1 MKDYGLNEIR
11 KKFLDYFGE
20 RGHLV
25 IKSFPLIPQDD
36 KSLLLINAGM
46 APLKKY
52 FTGEKKLKKD
62 RATSSQRCI
71 RTADIDEVGK
81 TQRHGTFFEMLG
93 NFSFGDYFKKEAITW
108 AWDFLTNE
116 LEVPKDIL
124 WITVYEED
132 EEAYNIWVN
141 DVGVSPERVVKLGK
155 ADNFWELDQGP
166 CGPCSEIHVDR
177 GFEFDPREDAKPGD
191 EGERFL
197 EVWNLVFTQFNKTVD
212 GKYERI
218 AHPNIDTGMGLERI
232 TMVLEN
238 ADNIFEIGLVKD
250 IIKTIEEI
258 SGVKYKENHQN
269 DVSIRII
276 ADHVR
281 AMTFLIYDGVI
292 PSNEQRGY
300 VLRRLIRRACRH
312 GKLLGINDSFIEKV
326 IDSCIKVYESGYPEL
341 KEERDRI
348 VKIANAEEKKF
359 QETLDLGLSIL
370 DSMLKETDSAVFSG
384 ENAFKLYDTYGFPI
398 DLTKELVGEVNK
410 TVDEDEFKK
419 LMEEQKQRARGS
431 RNESNL
437 GWSSDKKYGEGLPET
452 KFDGYDS
459 LKDESEVIEIYGKND
474 NNLNAE
480 DMGIIVLDRTTFYGE
495 GGGQV
500 GDKGI
505 IYNDNFKAEVYDTK
519 KTGKKV
525 FLHYVKVIEGSL
537 NVGDK
542 VTIEVDELNRRDI
555 MKNHSATHLLHQAL
569 KDVVGDHV
577 NQAGSYVDGERL
589 RFDITHFEAVTK
601 EQLEKVEQIVN
612 EKIAL
617 GIPVKID
624 EMSLEQSQS
633 IGARGLFEDKYQ
645 DVVRVVQMGDY
656 SKELCGGTHV
666 KTTSDI
672 QMLKILSE
680 SSVAAGVRR
689 IEAITGRAVY
699 KYLKDRDSLID
710 IVKHSLKASN
720 EDEITRRI
728 EMNTE
733 EIKELKKKLKDIT
746 NKDLSLNIDSV
757 IEDAVDIE
765 GTKVCIF
772 ELSGLD
778 NNSFRDFGENI
789 KSKLE
794 DGVVILANSDES
806 KVSFITLVTD
816 SAVNKGVFAGDIVR
830 EVAKV
835 CGGNGGGR
843 KDFAQA
849 GAKDNSKVD
858 EALQKGIE
866 TVRSKINA

>member
-1 MKDYGLNEIR
+1 
-11 KKFLDYFGE
+11 
-20 RGHLV
+20 
-25 IKSFPLIPQDD
+25 
-36 KSLLLINAGM
+36 
-46 APLKKY
+46 
-52 FTGEKKLKKD
+52 
-62 RATSSQRCI
+62 
-71 RTADIDEVGK
+71 
-81 TQRHGTFFEMLG
+81 
-93 NFSFGDYFKKEAITW
+93 
-108 AWDFLTNE
+108 
-116 LEVPKDIL
+116 
-124 WITVYEED
+124 
-132 EEAYNIWVN
+132 
-141 DVGVSPERVVKLGK
+141 
-155 ADNFWELDQGP
+155 
-166 CGPCSEIHVDR
+166 
-177 GFEFDPREDAKPGD
+177 
-191 EGERFL
+191 
-197 EVWNLVFTQFNKTVD
+197 
-212 GKYERI
+212 
-218 AHPNIDTGMGLERI
+218 
-232 TMVLEN
+232 
-238 ADNIFEIGLVKD
+238 
-250 IIKTIEEI
+250 
-258 SGVKYKENHQN
+258 
-269 DVSIRII
+269 
-276 ADHVR
+276 
-281 AMTFLIYDGVI
+281 
-292 PSNEQRGY
+292 
-300 VLRRLIRRACRH
+300 
-312 GKLLGINDSFIEKV
+312 
-326 IDSCIKVYESGYPEL
+326 
-341 KEERDRI
+341 
-348 VKIANAEEKKF
+348 
-359 QETLDLGLSIL
+359 
-370 DSMLKETDSAVFSG
+370 
-384 ENAFKLYDTYGFPI
+384 
-398 DLTKELVGEVNK
+398 
-410 TVDEDEFKK
+410 
-419 LMEEQKQRARGS
+419 
-431 RNESNL
+431 
-437 GWSSDKKYGEGLPET
+437 GLPET

-459 LKDESEVIEIYGKND
+459 LKDESEVIEIYGED
-474 NNLNAE
+474 ENNLNAGQ
-480 DMGIIVLDRTTFYGE
+480 MGIIVLDCTTFYGE

-710 IVKHSLKASN
+710 NVKHSLKASN

-733 EIKELKKKLKDIT
+733 EIKDLKKKLKDIT
-746 NKDLSLNIDSV
+746 NKDLSSNIDSV
-757 IEDAVDIE
+757 IEDAVDID
-765 GTKVCIF
+765 GTKVCVF
-772 ELSGLD
+772 ALSGLD

-816 SAVNKGVFAGDIVR
+816 SAVKKGVFAGDIVR

-849 GAKDNSKVD
+849 GAKDSSKVE

-866 TVRSKINA
+866 TVKSKINA

>member
-1 MKDYGLNEIR
+1 M
-11 KKFLDYFGE
+11 
-20 RGHLV
+20 
-25 IKSFPLIPQDD
+25 
-36 KSLLLINAGM
+36 
-46 APLKKY
+46 
-52 FTGEKKLKKD
+52 
-62 RATSSQRCI
+62 
-71 RTADIDEVGK
+71 
-81 TQRHGTFFEMLG
+81 
-93 NFSFGDYFKKEAITW
+93 
-108 AWDFLTNE
+108 
-116 LEVPKDIL
+116 
-124 WITVYEED
+124 
-132 EEAYNIWVN
+132 
-141 DVGVSPERVVKLGK
+141 
-155 ADNFWELDQGP
+155 
-166 CGPCSEIHVDR
+166 
-177 GFEFDPREDAKPGD
+177 
-191 EGERFL
+191 
-197 EVWNLVFTQFNKTVD
+197 EVWNLVFTQFNKTAD

-370 DSMLKETDSAVFSG
+370 DSMLKETESDVFSG

-431 RNESNL
+431 RNESNM

-459 LKDESEVIEIYGKND
+459 LKDESEVIEIYGEND

-601 EQLEKVEQIVN
+601 EQLEEVEQIVN

-746 NKDLSLNIDSV
+746 NKDLSSNIDSV
-757 IEDAVDIE
+757 INDAVE
-765 GTKVCIF
+765 VNGTKVCTF

-794 DGVVILANSDES
+794 DGVVILANSDDS
-806 KVSFITLVTD
+806 KVSFIALVTD
-816 SAVNKGVFAGDIVR
+816 SAVKKGVFAGDIVR

-849 GAKDNSKVD
+849 GAKDSSKVD

>member
-116 LEVPKDIL
+116 L
-124 WITVYEED
+124 
-132 EEAYNIWVN
+132 
-141 DVGVSPERVVKLGK
+141 
-155 ADNFWELDQGP
+155 DQGP

-197 EVWNLVFTQFNKTVD
+197 EVWNLVFTQFNKTAD

-370 DSMLKETDSAVFSG
+370 DSMLKETDSDVFSG

-410 TVDEDEFKK
+410 TVDEGEFKK

-431 RNESNL
+431 RNESNM

-459 LKDESEVIEIYGKND
+459 LKDESEVIEIYGEND

-746 NKDLSLNIDSV
+746 NKDLSSNIDSV
-757 IEDAVDIE
+757 IEDAVEIE
-765 GTKVCIF
+765 GTKVCVF

-816 SAVNKGVFAGDIVR
+816 LAVKKGVFAGDIVR

-858 EALQKGIE
+858 EALKKGIE

>member
-11 KKFLDYFGE
+11 EKFLDYFGSKD
-20 RGHLV
+20 HLV

-52 FTGEKKLKKD
+52 FTGEKKLKKN

-93 NFSFGDYFKKEAITW
+93 NFSFGDYFKREAITW
-108 AWDFLTNE
+108 AWDFLTNV

-124 WITVYEED
+124 WVSVYEED
-132 EEAYNIWVN
+132 QEAYDIWVN
-141 DVGVSPERVVKLGK
+141 EIKIDPKRVVKLGK
-155 ADNFWELDQGP
+155 EDNFWELEQGP

-177 GFEFDPREDAKPGD
+177 GYEFDPREDAKPGD

-197 EVWNLVFTQFNKTVD
+197 EVWNLVFTQFNKTAD
-212 GKYERI
+212 GKYEKI
-218 AHPNIDTGMGLERI
+218 PHPNIDTGMGLERI

-238 ADNIFEIGLVKD
+238 ADNIFEIRLIKD

-258 SGVKYKENHQN
+258 SGVKYKENHKN

-312 GKLLGINDSFIEKV
+312 GKLLGINDKFIEKV
-326 IDSCIKVYESGYPEL
+326 IDSCIDAYKSGYPEL
-341 KEERDRI
+341 QENRDRI

-370 DSMLKETDSAVFSG
+370 DSMLENTKSDVFSG
-384 ENAFKLYDTYGFPI
+384 EDAFKLYDTYGFPI
-398 DLTKELVGEVNK
+398 DLTKEIVAEKSK
-410 TVDEDEFKK
+410 TVDEERFNV
-419 LMEEQKQRARGS
+419 LMQEQKERARGS
-431 RNESNL
+431 RSESNM
-437 GWSSDKKYGEGLPET
+437 GWSSDKKYGEGLPATQFE
-452 KFDGYDS
+452 GYNS
-459 LKDESEVIEIYGKND
+459 LESEGKVIEIYSDD
-474 NNLNAE
+474 NNYLNSGE
-480 DMGIIVLDRTTFYGE
+480 MGIIVLDKTAFYGE

-505 IYNDNFKAEVYDTK
+505 LYNDDFKAEVYDTK
-519 KTGKKV
+519 KTGSKV
-525 FLHYVKVIEGSL
+525 FLHYVKVLEGSIK
-537 NVGDK
+537 VGDNVIGK
-542 VTIEVDELNRRDI
+542 VDENNRRDI

-569 KDVVGDHV
+569 KDVLGDHV
-577 NQAGSYVDGERL
+577 NQAGSYVDNERL
-589 RFDITHFEAVTK
+589 RFDITHFEAISR
-601 EQLEKVEQIVN
+601 EQLDEVEKIVN
-612 EKIAL
+612 EKIAM
-617 GIPVKID
+617 GIPVIIE
-624 EMSLEQSQS
+624 EMSLEKSQQL
-633 IGARGLFEDKYQ
+633 GARGLFEDKYQ
-645 DVVRVVQMGDY
+645 DIVRVVQMGEY

-672 QMLKILSE
+672 QMIKILSE

-699 KYLKDRDSLID
+699 NYLNKNDSLLEEVKQLVKATNNEE
-710 IVKHSLKASN
+710 IV
-720 EDEITRRI
+720 RRI
-728 EMNTE
+728 NSNNE
-733 EIKELKKKLKDIT
+733 EIKDLKKKLKDMA
-746 NKDLSLNIDSV
+746 NKDLSSNIDEIV
-757 IEDAVDIE
+757 ENAVDVN
-765 GTKVCIF
+765 GLKVATF
-772 ELSGLD
+772 ALDDLD
-778 NNSFRDFGENI
+778 NNLFRDFGENV
-789 KSKLE
+789 KSKLK
-794 DGVVILANSDES
+794 DGIVILANRGES
-806 KVSFITLVTD
+806 KVSFISLATE
-816 SAVNKGVFAGDIVR
+816 SAIEKGVFAGDIVR
-830 EVAKV
+830 VVAKV

-849 GAKDNSKVD
+849 GAKDPSKVD
-858 EALQKGIE
+858 LALQAGIDE
-866 TVRSKINA
+866 VKSKINS

>member
-1 MKDYGLNEIR
+1 M
-11 KKFLDYFGE
+11 
-20 RGHLV
+20 
-25 IKSFPLIPQDD
+25 
-36 KSLLLINAGM
+36 
-46 APLKKY
+46 
-52 FTGEKKLKKD
+52 
-62 RATSSQRCI
+62 
-71 RTADIDEVGK
+71 
-81 TQRHGTFFEMLG
+81 
-93 NFSFGDYFKKEAITW
+93 
-108 AWDFLTNE
+108 
-116 LEVPKDIL
+116 
-124 WITVYEED
+124 
-132 EEAYNIWVN
+132 
-141 DVGVSPERVVKLGK
+141 
-155 ADNFWELDQGP
+155 
-166 CGPCSEIHVDR
+166 
-177 GFEFDPREDAKPGD
+177 
-191 EGERFL
+191 
-197 EVWNLVFTQFNKTVD
+197 EVWNLVFTQFNKTAD

-326 IDSCIKVYESGYPEL
+326 IDSCIRVYESGYPEL
-341 KEERDRI
+341 KDERDRI

-370 DSMLKETDSAVFSG
+370 DSMLKETESDVFSG

-419 LMEEQKQRARGS
+419 LMDEQKQRARGS
-431 RNESNL
+431 RNESNM

-459 LKDESEVIEIYGKND
+459 LEDESEVIEIYGEND

-746 NKDLSLNIDSV
+746 NKDLSSNIDSV
-757 IEDAVDIE
+757 IEDAVDID
-765 GTKVCIF
+765 GTKVCVF

-816 SAVNKGVFAGDIVR
+816 LAVKKGVFAGDIVR

>member
-1 MKDYGLNEIR
+1 
-11 KKFLDYFGE
+11 
-20 RGHLV
+20 
-25 IKSFPLIPQDD
+25 
-36 KSLLLINAGM
+36 
-46 APLKKY
+46 
-52 FTGEKKLKKD
+52 
-62 RATSSQRCI
+62 
-71 RTADIDEVGK
+71 
-81 TQRHGTFFEMLG
+81 
-93 NFSFGDYFKKEAITW
+93 
-108 AWDFLTNE
+108 
-116 LEVPKDIL
+116 
-124 WITVYEED
+124 
-132 EEAYNIWVN
+132 
-141 DVGVSPERVVKLGK
+141 
-155 ADNFWELDQGP
+155 
-166 CGPCSEIHVDR
+166 
-177 GFEFDPREDAKPGD
+177 
-191 EGERFL
+191 
-197 EVWNLVFTQFNKTVD
+197 
-212 GKYERI
+212 
-218 AHPNIDTGMGLERI
+218 
-232 TMVLEN
+232 
-238 ADNIFEIGLVKD
+238 
-250 IIKTIEEI
+250 
-258 SGVKYKENHQN
+258 
-269 DVSIRII
+269 
-276 ADHVR
+276 
-281 AMTFLIYDGVI
+281 MTFLIYDGVI

-341 KEERDRI
+341 EEDRDRI

-359 QETLDLGLSIL
+359 QETLDLGLNIL
-370 DSMLKETDSAVFSG
+370 DSMLKETDSDVFSG

-410 TVDEDEFKK
+410 TVDEVQFKK
-419 LMEEQKQRARGS
+419 LMEEQKERARGS
-431 RNESNL
+431 RNESNM

-452 KFDGYDS
+452 KFDGYNS
-459 LKDESEVIEIYGKND
+459 LKDESKVIEIYGED
-474 NNLNAE
+474 ENNLKAGQ
-480 DMGIIVLDRTTFYGE
+480 MGIIVLDCTTFYGE

-525 FLHYVKVIEGSL
+525 FLHYVKVTEGSL
-537 NVGDK
+537 HVGDK

-589 RFDITHFEAVTK
+589 RFDITHFEAVSK

-612 EKIAL
+612 DKIAL

-624 EMSLEQSQS
+624 EMSLEESQS

-656 SKELCGGTHV
+656 SIELCGGTHV

-672 QMLKILSE
+672 QMLKIISE

-699 KYLKDRDSLID
+699 KYLKERDSLID
-710 IVKHSLKASN
+710 NVKHSLKASN

-733 EIKELKKKLKDIT
+733 EIKGLKKKLKDIT
-746 NKDLSLNIDSV
+746 NKDLSSNVDSV
-757 IEDAVDIE
+757 INDAVKVN
-765 GTKVCIF
+765 GTKVCTF

-778 NNSFRDFGENI
+778 NNSIRDFGENI

-806 KVSFITLVTD
+806 KVSFIALVTD
-816 SAVNKGVFAGDIVR
+816 SAVKKGVFAGDIVR

-849 GAKDNSKVD
+849 GAKDSSKVD

-866 TVRSKINA
+866 TVKSKLNA

>member
-1 MKDYGLNEIR
+1 MKKYGLNEIR
-11 KKFLDYFGE
+11 KEFLDYFGSK
-20 RGHLV
+20 GHLV

-93 NFSFGDYFKKEAITW
+93 NFSFGDYFKREAITW
-108 AWDFLTNE
+108 AWDFLTNV
-116 LEVPKDIL
+116 LEVPKDVL
-124 WITVYEED
+124 WISVYEED
-132 EEAYNIWVN
+132 QEAYDIWVN
-141 DVGVSPERVVKLGK
+141 EIGVSADRVVKLGK
-155 ADNFWELDQGP
+155 EDNFWELEQGP

-177 GFEFDPREDAKPGD
+177 GYEFDPREDARPGD

-197 EVWNLVFTQFNKTVD
+197 EVWNLVFTQFNKTAD

-250 IIKTIEEI
+250 IIKTIEDI
-258 SGVKYKENHQN
+258 SGVKYKEDEKK

-341 KEERDRI
+341 KEDRDRI
-348 VKIANAEEKKF
+348 VKIANAEERKF
-359 QETLDLGLSIL
+359 QETLDLGLNIL
-370 DSMLKETDSAVFSG
+370 DSMLKETKTDVFSG
-384 ENAFKLYDTYGFPI
+384 EDAFKLYDTYGFPI
-398 DLTKELVGEVNK
+398 DLTKELVGEANK
-410 TVDEDEFKK
+410 KVDEDKFKQ
-419 LMEEQKQRARGS
+419 LMQEQKERARGS
-431 RNESNL
+431 RSESNM
-437 GWSSDKKYGEGLPET
+437 GWSSDKKYGEGVQET

-459 LKDESEVIEIYGKND
+459 LKDNSEVIKIYSEND
-474 NNLNAE
+474 DNLNAE
-480 DMGIIVLDRTTFYGE
+480 EMGIIVLDKTTFYGE

-505 IYNDNFKAEVYDTK
+505 IYNDHFKAEVYDTK

-525 FLHYVKVIEGSL
+525 FLHYVKVIEGSIK
-537 NVGDK
+537 VGDK
-542 VTIEVDELNRRDI
+542 VTVEVDELNRRDV

-569 KDVVGDHV
+569 KDILGEHV

-589 RFDITHFEAVTK
+589 RFDITHFEAVSK

-612 EKIAL
+612 DKIAM

-672 QMLKILSE
+672 QMFKIISE

-699 KYLKDRDSLID
+699 NYIKERDLLIEE
-710 IVKHSLKASN
+710 VKASSKASN
-720 EDEITRRI
+720 DDEIIRRI
-728 EMNTE
+728 NANNE
-733 EIKELKKKLKDIT
+733 EIKDLKKKLKNIT
-746 NKDLSLNIDSV
+746 NKDLLMNIDQIV
-757 IEDAVDIE
+757 EKAVDVN
-765 GTKVCIF
+765 GTKIATF
-772 ELSGLD
+772 ELKDLD
-778 NNSFRDFGENI
+778 NNAFRDFGENI
-789 KSKLE
+789 KSKFD
-794 DGVVILANSDES
+794 DGVVVLANSDGS
-806 KVSFITLVTD
+806 KVSFITLATET
-816 SAVNKGVFAGDIVR
+816 AIKKGLSAGDIVR

-849 GAKDNSKVD
+849 GAKDCSKVN
-858 EALQKGIE
+858 EALKKAIE
-866 TVRSKINA
+866 VIKSKINA